1 MGNFT
6 PALFGGPFS
15 ITACSSVLCSSNSC
29 VNQSNLLPLFLM
41 ALIYSARAGQFGI
54 IPTPVTRCFLRF
66 SGDDI
71 MALITIIMID
81 LMPVHELGLPASANI
96 RIIISHRSFDAQSH
110 EVWL

>member
-15 ITACSSVLCSSNSC
+15 ITDCSSVLCSSNSC
-29 VNQSNLLPLFLM
+29 VNRSKLLPLFLM

-66 SGDDI
+66 SGDGI

-81 LMPVHELGLPASANI
+81 LILAHALSLPASTNI
-96 RIIISHRSFDAQSH
+96 RIIIPRRSFYAQSH
-110 EVWL
+110 EVWI